1 MKKFVKSVIALS
13 LLGLSLMGVAEAK
26 QIGYFH
32 RFTITR
38 DFARTYFVT
47 KDHANHPYIMN
58 LWDSA
63 GLGLNVKHRL
73 VNSNGAVRSSTFL
86 TAAGDRTEHGNWASA
101 GYIYALDMARE
112 NPWDGPAYITGSWS
126 PN

>member
-26 QIGYFH
+26 QIGYFYH
-32 RFTITR
+32 FTITKQ
-38 DFARTYFVT
+38 FARTYYVT

-58 LWDSA
+58 LWDSS
-63 GLGLNVKHRL
+63 GLGIRVKHRL
-73 VNSNGAVRSSTFL
+73 VNSNGEARSHTNL
-86 TAAGDRTEHGNWASA
+86 TWTGDRTEHGNWASA

-112 NPWDGPAYITGSWS
+112 NPWDVGISITGSWS